1 MTANFIKVNTT
12 EELDG
17 LFAKSSEQPVF
28 LFKHS
33 LTCPISA
40 GVFETVSGIDADV
53 YLVVVQHA
61 RDISNAIAEK
71 TGIRHE
77 SPQAIII
84 KDAKPIY
91 HASHYDVTVKDVEE
105 PLALKS

>member
-1 MTANFIKVNTT
+1 MIANFIKVNSV

-17 LFAKSSEQPVF
+17 LFEKSSEQPVF

-40 GVFETVSGIDADV
+40 GVFDLVSGIDTDIH
-53 YLVVVQHA
+53 LVVVQHS
-61 RDISNAIAEK
+61 REIANQIADK

-84 KDAKPIY
+84 RDGKPVY
-91 HASHYDVTVKDVEE
+91 HASHYDVEAKDLEE
-105 PLALKS
+105 FLAPQA

>member
-17 LFAKSSEQPVF
+17 LFEKSSEQPVF

-40 GVFETVSGIDADV
+40 GVFQTVSEIDADV
-53 YLVVVQHA
+53 HLIVVQHA
-61 RDISNAIAEK
+61 REVSNEVAQK

-77 SPQAIII
+77 SPQAIVL
-84 KDAKPIY
+84 KNGKPVY
-91 HASHYDVTVKDVEE
+91 QASHYDVTAREIE
-105 PLALKS
+105 QSLGN

>member
-17 LFAKSSEQPVF
+17 LFEKSSEQPVF

-40 GVFETVSGIDADV
+40 GVFQIVSGIDADV
-53 YLVVVQHA
+53 HLVVVQHS
-61 RDISNAIAEK
+61 RDISNELAEK

-77 SPQAIII
+77 SPQAIIL
-84 KDAKPIY
+84 KDGKPVY
-91 HASHYDVTVKDVEE
+91 HASHYDVTARDVEQS
-105 PLALKS
+105 LKDQ